1 MRTHCVL
8 LALVLPLMAMAISCQ
23 SSRKPIPEPLAPV
36 ADGIDYMGTWAINDT
51 QNQLFNIIVRPDR
64 TVVSNW
70 SKGTRGAWG
79 ERGTWKRSGS
89 RMVIKYGDGW
99 TDVLMPSRYGVDG
112 VARQS
117 YRPGTSPDGQPTSVG
132 AAVRV
137 DGNEA
142 RFCGVFELEEDGDF
156 VSLLS
161 SGLAYRSKN
170 PTGGLDQL
178 TNLIVGTWSVSDAG
192 VDLAWGDGSQEQIG
206 WQRGVYVLEQGSADV
221 AKMSGS
227 ARMLRPVDGLAFG
240 GRLQ

>member
-1 MRTHCVL
+1 MSTRRVL
-8 LALVLPLMAMAISCQ
+8 FGLLLPLMVLTISCQ
-23 SSRKPIPEPLAPV
+23 PSRKPIPDKLAPV

-51 QNQLFNIIVRPDR
+51 QNQLFNIVVRPDR

-117 YRPGTSPDGQPTSVG
+117 YRPGTSPDGPPTSVG

-137 DGNEA
+137 GGNEA
-142 RFCGVFELEEDGDF
+142 RFCGVFELGQDGDF

-161 SGLAYRSKN
+161 SGLAYRSSN
-170 PTGGLDQL
+170 PTGSLDQQIDL
-178 TNLIVGTWSVSDAG
+178 RVGTWSLSEAG
-192 VDLAWGDGSQEQIG
+192 ADLAWSDGSQEQIG
-206 WQRGVYVLEQGSADV
+206 WQRGVYVVEPGGTDV
-221 AKMSGS
+221 AKMSRS
-227 ARMLRPVDGLAFG
+227 TRMLRPVDGLAFG